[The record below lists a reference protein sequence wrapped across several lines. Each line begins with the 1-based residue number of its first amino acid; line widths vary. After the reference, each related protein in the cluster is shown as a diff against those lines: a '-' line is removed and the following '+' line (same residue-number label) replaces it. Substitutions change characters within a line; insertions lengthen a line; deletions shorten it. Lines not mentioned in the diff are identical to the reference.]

1 MGIAIYSLCALTC
14 LVAAALLFRGYAH
27 TRYRLL
33 FWSGLC
39 FAMLAV
45 SNGLNV
51 VDHVTPP
58 QWDFIPARLATALA
72 AVALMAFG
80 LVWERD

>member
-1 MGIAIYSLCALTC
+1 MGIAIYTLCALTC
-14 LVAAALLFRGYAH
+14 LVAAVLLFRGYARA
-27 TRYRLL
+27 RYRLL

-39 FAMLAV
+39 FAILTV
-45 SNGLNV
+45 SNALNV

-58 QWDFIPARLATALA
+58 QLDFIPARLGTALA
-72 AVALMAFG
+72 GVALIAFG